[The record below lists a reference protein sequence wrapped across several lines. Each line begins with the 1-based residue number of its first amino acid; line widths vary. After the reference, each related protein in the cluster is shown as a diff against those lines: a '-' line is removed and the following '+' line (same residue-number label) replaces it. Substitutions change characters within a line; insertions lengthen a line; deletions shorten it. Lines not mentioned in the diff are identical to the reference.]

1 LSFEPVTDRRRKTYQ
16 QLIDNLEKNTF
27 LKDVA
32 GHELKSQISSKAFTH
47 IPLTT
52 ISRKKP

>member
-1 LSFEPVTDRRRKTYQ
+1 MSFEPVTDRRRKTYQ